1 MMIVH
6 HRFNL
11 SVVYVTILL
20 SLDILIEIRHR
31 KVILIILNHYSLICD
46 MTEK

>member
-1 MMIVH
+1 MMIDLG
-6 HRFNL
+6 RINL

-31 KVILIILNHYSLICD
+31 AVILIILNHYSLICE